1 VTSTG
6 VPGGRRQARERA
18 LSLLYEADA
27 KDVPPA
33 KVLADLP
40 MEPAPFAAEVVAG
53 VGEHQ
58 AELDGWI
65 GRYARDWTVDR
76 MPALDRSLLRM
87 AVFELLHRPDVPTGA
102 VISEA
107 VELAQ
112 RYSTEESSRFVNGV
126 LAAIAAEARPSDP
139 VDAEGVGA
147 EPAVDDPPLS
157 DELIEESL
165 DQQR

>member
-1 VTSTG
+1 MSG
-6 VPGGRRQARERA
+6 SRRQARERA

-27 KDVPPA
+27 KDVLPA

-40 MEPAPFAAEVVAG
+40 LEPAPFAAQLVTG
-53 VGEHQ
+53 VSEHQ
-58 AELDGWI
+58 AELDALI
-65 GRYARDWTVDR
+65 GRYARDWAVDR

-87 AVFELLHRPDVPTGA
+87 AVFELAHRPDVPTGA

-126 LAAIAAEARPSDP
+126 LAAIAAEVRPSDP
-139 VDAEGVGA
+139 VDAEGIGA
-147 EPAVDDPPLS
+147 EPAVDDPLLS
-157 DELIEESL
+157 DQLIEEGL